1 MGFPGVI
8 VKIKM
13 GLDLKKISVTT
24 WIILAGIFLYTA
36 SLWQRPLF
44 VPEFICNAGAID
56 ALTNGTAPSPGD
68 VLHCFVFKFFG
79 TTPFTFRIVPA
90 LLTLLAAGAIFLA
103 GSFTERSNTAK
114 GGVIIFLLTPVVFLS
129 GTSALSFIYNG
140 APLVISFWLLFMTS
154 ESDRQVQKIPAGVG
168 AALFLLITLFLWGGV
183 THLLFLFA
191 VWCIY
196 GLLTVFI
203 CDVSGAKKKFLAVLS
218 SLLPFVPSL
227 LLIPF
232 AAQGSA
238 PLQCQGLKTVAAVV
252 VAGSFPWVIFLPAL
266 LKNLS
271 VRFSLIIHERFTL
284 AAFLLA
290 AASLAALFVMPLSG
304 GFFIPCLAGSAVL
317 LAALLEMEHAENGF
331 RAANVVLYILAA
343 LFFLAAGALTAYGI
357 LGAYTKVLKPAWKI
371 FTARDAWCLT
381 AIVPAVAAVWCL
393 TGAWEKISKERKFL
407 SLAAGTAFLLL
418 AFHGL
423 VPLKIVENNA
433 PVNFLQK
440 VVMPRTGTEAV
451 FYGDA
456 AMVAPLQCV
465 FKKSPVKAFS
475 FEKDL
480 TEIKKALRSKE
491 RMCVITLSR
500 SVSKKMPFPKTTLR
514 SGNFN
519 AVFYNIDFPEM
530 RGRKP

>member
-1 MGFPGVI
+1 M
-8 VKIKM
+8 KM

-44 VPEFICNAGAID
+44 VPEFVSNAGAID
-56 ALTNGTAPSPGD
+56 ALTSGTAPSARD
-68 VLHCFVFKFFG
+68 MLHCFIFKFFG
-79 TTPFTFRIVPA
+79 TAPFMFRIVPA
-90 LLTLLAAGAIFLA
+90 LLALLAAGAVFLA
-103 GSFTERSNTAK
+103 GAFTERPNTAK
-114 GGVIIFLLTPVVFLS
+114 GGAIIFLLTPSIFLC
-129 GTSALSFIYNG
+129 GTSALSFMYNG
-140 APLVISFWLLFMTS
+140 APLVISFWLLFMVS
-154 ESDRQVQKIPAGVG
+154 ESSRQVQKILAGVG
-168 AALFLLITLFLWGGV
+168 ASLFLLISLFIWGSV
-183 THLLFLFA
+183 THLLFLLA

-203 CDVSGAKKKFLAVLS
+203 GNASGAKKKILTVLS
-218 SLLPFVPSL
+218 SLLPFAPAL

-232 AAQGSA
+232 AAQGSV
-238 PLQCQGLKTVAAVV
+238 PPQCQELKTVAAVL
-252 VAGSFPWVIFLPAL
+252 VAGGFPWVIFLPAL
-266 LKNLS
+266 LKNIS
-271 VRFSLIIHERFTL
+271 VRFSLVLHDRFTL
-284 AAFLLA
+284 GALVLA
-290 AASLAALFVMPLSG
+290 AASLVVLFFMPLSG

-317 LAALLEMEHAENGF
+317 LAAGLEMEHAENGF
-331 RAANVVLYILAA
+331 RSANVVLYILAV
-343 LFFLAAGALTAYGI
+343 LFFLAAAALGAYGI
-357 LGAYTKVLKPAWKI
+357 LGAYTKFLKPAWKL
-371 FTARDAWCLT
+371 FSSRDAWVLS

-393 TGAWEKISKERKFL
+393 TGAVEKISKERKFL

-440 VVMPRTGTEAV
+440 VVMPRTGTRAL

-465 FKKSPVKAFS
+465 FKNSPVKAFS
-475 FEKDL
+475 FEKDV

>member
-1 MGFPGVI
+1 M
-8 VKIKM
+8 
-13 GLDLKKISVTT
+13 DLI
-24 WIILAGIFLYTA
+24 
-36 SLWQRPLF
+36 
-44 VPEFICNAGAID
+44 
-56 ALTNGTAPSPGD
+56 
-68 VLHCFVFKFFG
+68 
-79 TTPFTFRIVPA
+79 
-90 LLTLLAAGAIFLA
+90 
-103 GSFTERSNTAK
+103 
-114 GGVIIFLLTPVVFLS
+114 
-129 GTSALSFIYNG
+129 
-140 APLVISFWLLFMTS
+140 
-154 ESDRQVQKIPAGVG
+154 
-168 AALFLLITLFLWGGV
+168 
-183 THLLFLFA
+183 
-191 VWCIY
+191 
-196 GLLTVFI
+196 
-203 CDVSGAKKKFLAVLS
+203 
-218 SLLPFVPSL
+218 
-227 LLIPF
+227 
-232 AAQGSA
+232 
-238 PLQCQGLKTVAAVV
+238 
-252 VAGSFPWVIFLPAL
+252 
-266 LKNLS
+266 
-271 VRFSLIIHERFTL
+271 
-284 AAFLLA
+284 
-290 AASLAALFVMPLSG
+290 
-304 GFFIPCLAGSAVL
+304 
-317 LAALLEMEHAENGF
+317 
-331 RAANVVLYILAA
+331 
-343 LFFLAAGALTAYGI
+343 
-357 LGAYTKVLKPAWKI
+357 GAYTKVLKPAWKI
-371 FTARDAWCLT
+371 FTARDAWGLT